1 MKLNNIASHDNY
13 TVQIILQNGE
23 AKHFFTGP
31 KLEAAI
37 ELIKDLINGRYYNI
51 RSANIIVTTTT
62 IMNAYSKEYWKWK

>member
-1 MKLNNIASHDNY
+1 MRLSKMDSNDIY

-37 ELIKDLINGRYYNI
+37 ELIKDLINERYYNI

-62 IMNAYSKEYWKWK
+62 IMNAYSKEY